1 MVPPPLKKGGASP
14 TRKDPEMEALV
25 LGGELMR
32 IVVGGLIL
40 GFILLQRA
48 LLKGVAERQTLG

>member
-1 MVPPPLKKGGASP
+1 MVPPPLKKGGHNQQGK
-14 TRKDPEMEALV
+14 TPEMEALV